1 MALLQLLQKAL
12 LLLNVVLLLLLNM
25 TGNGIAAATK
35 KGITS
40 AKDGAVTVLNYIQTR
55 ILQPSVLP
63 CQNSVCVCVCLSRG
77 DYYFTNKLY
86 PLCIAVGP
94 ESIFILDMCGF
105 YRGRYSS
112 TSSLYLCV
120 WPKQLRQRNVGGRT

>member
-40 AKDGAVTVLNYIQTR
+40 AKDGAVTVLNYIHTR
-55 ILQPSVLP
+55 SLQPSVLP
-63 CQNSVCVCVCLSRG
+63 CQNSVSIHSLFFVCPRSLLKEEKIISSVQPHSIYVEDVCHPLSR
-77 DYYFTNKLY
+77 
-86 PLCIAVGP
+86 
-94 ESIFILDMCGF
+94 
-105 YRGRYSS
+105 
-112 TSSLYLCV
+112 
-120 WPKQLRQRNVGGRT
+120 

>member
-40 AKDGAVTVLNYIQTR
+40 AKDGAVTVLNYIHTR
-55 ILQPSVLP
+55 SLQPSVLP
-63 CQNSVCVCVCLSRG
+63 CQNSVCLSRG
-77 DYYFTNKLY
+77 YYFFVLVTNLIISFTICLY
-86 PLCIAVGP
+86 IDVILILYDAV
-94 ESIFILDMCGF
+94 
-105 YRGRYSS
+105 
-112 TSSLYLCV
+112 
-120 WPKQLRQRNVGGRT
+120 RTVSEKCQYIPPHH

>member
-1 MALLQLLQKAL
+1 MIKLIKTTLG
-12 LLLNVVLLLLLNM
+12 
-25 TGNGIAAATK
+25 TGH
-35 KGITS
+35 
-40 AKDGAVTVLNYIQTR
+40 DGTL
-55 ILQPSVLP
+55 
-63 CQNSVCVCVCLSRG
+63 SVCVSVCLSRG

-112 TSSLYLCV
+112 TYVYSSAYV
-120 WPKQLRQRNVGGRT
+120 INMG